1 MNTLCLPLKLPAL
14 RIYLFPACGAVSFVW
29 KKLWSDSYENNN
41 TFVEQTSNTLKTALV
56 SMLINFSICYVFL
69 FVLCSFFFFINLY
82 AFVEFVTHECHSYCC
97 FFFLFVCF

>member
-14 RIYLFPACGAVSFVW
+14 PIYLFPACGEVSFVW

-41 TFVEQTSNTLKTALV
+41 QFVEQTNNTLTTALV
-56 SMLINFSICYVFL
+56 SMLVNFSLCYVFFICSL
-69 FVLCSFFFFINLY
+69 FFSFFSINLY

-97 FFFLFVCF
+97 FFFVCF